1 MAQGGPGRY
10 RSDIKD
16 MEPEHVKPY
25 KRGPDRG
32 PLRPPRMAEL
42 VAARLRQR
50 IVSGDLDDGDELPRE
65 AELQQEF
72 QVSRPSLREAI
83 RILETEGLIRIR
95 RGKVGGAIVK
105 RPTPASAAYHLG
117 LTLQS
122 QEVTLEDL
130 AAARSVL
137 EPTCAGLAAAR
148 EDREHV
154 VAELTRLVEE
164 CESRIDDSYEF
175 TTSALEFHTAVVVLC
190 GNATI
195 TALAGAL
202 EAVWGSQ
209 ERLWA
214 KQASTEGAYPDVKLR
229 REALTAHRR
238 IIRHIRDGDVDG
250 ATRAMRRHLVQSQPF
265 VRYGQIPIEVI
276 APAV

>member
-1 MAQGGPGRY
+1 M
-10 RSDIKD
+10 
-16 MEPEHVKPY
+16 
-25 KRGPDRG
+25 
-32 PLRPPRMAEL
+32 LRPPRMAEL
-42 VAARLRQR
+42 VAARLRRR
-50 IVSGDLDDGDELPRE
+50 IISGDLDDGDELPRE
-65 AELQQEF
+65 GELQQEF

-105 RPTPASAAYHLG
+105 RPTAASAAYHLG

-122 QEVTLEDL
+122 QEVTLQDL
-130 AAARSVL
+130 AAARAVL

-148 EDREHV
+148 EDRDQA

-175 TTSALEFHTAVVVLC
+175 TTSALEFHAAVVVLC

-195 TALAGAL
+195 TVLAGAL
-202 EAVWGSQ
+202 EAVWASQ

-214 KQASTEGAYPDVKLR
+214 KQAATEGGYPDVKLR
-229 REALTAHRR
+229 REVLRAHRR

-250 ATRAMRRHLVQSQPF
+250 ATRAMRLHLAQSQPF
-265 VRYGQIPIEVI
+265 VRYGEIPIEVI